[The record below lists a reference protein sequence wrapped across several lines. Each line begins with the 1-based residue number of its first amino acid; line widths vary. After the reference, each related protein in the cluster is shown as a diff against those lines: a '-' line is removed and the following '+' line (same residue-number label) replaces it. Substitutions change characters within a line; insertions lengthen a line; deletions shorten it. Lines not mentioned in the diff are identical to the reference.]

1 MRLSVAAIALA
12 LSVSTSYAQ
21 NINLFDEEEAAP
33 QAAAKTASKGAK
45 NSAQAA
51 SAQPNVV
58 VVTPRAARRMELEE
72 LVGGAPAPA
81 AASEDDVVIMTPR
94 AARRLGA
101 AEALKESSDSLL
113 GGQ

>member
-21 NINLFDEEEAAP
+21 NINLFDEEETAP
-33 QAAAKTASKGAK
+33 QAAAQTASKGAK
-45 NSAQAA
+45 NTAQATSAQ
-51 SAQPNVV
+51 SNLV
-58 VVTPRAARRMELEE
+58 VVTPRAARRMEVEE
-72 LVGGAPAPA
+72 LIGGPAPV

-101 AEALKESSDSLL
+101 AKALKESSDSLL